1 MLSDGLRAFFGTYIL
16 LYCACKRKERAE
28 RRKRRTMER
37 EAGIMF
43 NPKGYYTNHGYT
55 GFLPDGRRISFPT
68 LDEYIDYVR
77 EIADDMR

>member
-1 MLSDGLRAFFGTYIL
+1 MGLISCYTVPVS
-16 LYCACKRKERAE
+16 ERNALNGA
-28 RRKRRTMER
+28 KRRTMER

>member
-1 MLSDGLRAFFGTYIL
+1 
-16 LYCACKRKERAE
+16 
-28 RRKRRTMER
+28 MER

-77 EIADDMR
+77 EIADDMQ